1 MKTMKHN
8 MKESLRKSK
17 STNKDSDILSQ
28 TTVEDSKSTNS
39 GSTDALGNNPWS
51 SEIGSGDGLD
61 RVTSTGQTTINTVG
75 SWSTKAEAG
84 DGYVTATSH
93 EEKSA
98 KTDVAPTTNGEVKT
112 ATDEKPKKTK
122 RKKTVTQPT
131 PHTFQLEDE
140 LKKQKSTE
148 QQQQQQRSASNGT
161 KPSESKPAKP
171 ASNNEALPSR
181 PTPAPAKPPVTF
193 SYSPI
198 RTNLNL
204 HPIEPPP
211 PPPISPRPRRD
222 DTPNNPFTATHQ
234 RRKSSKSVSNGTA
247 PPLTANLNEPYVFHP
262 SPKPS
267 EDLFQKVIL
276 LTHGTSMIGSS
287 LVRQFHSVGARVIIG
302 DTDVE
307 KARKLI
313 RNLGPPDTVHFNQCH
328 ATKHH
333 DVVAL
338 FKFAMNMYGRV
349 DHAVFGVG
357 DDGSVGITVGEA
369 EELFGLD
376 LQTKTKTAKQ
386 EMEDV
391 TAQNI
396 KEGFNVG
403 DVVSASVRFARIA
416 MAHLRSSPIGRKK
429 RVSSYSSVSGETQEE
444 QVKRPDRSLTFITS
458 SAAIKGVLHLPIYQV
473 TQHATLGVV
482 RSLSSS
488 VDPNDGVRVNAVMT
502 NIMVPSVKAGAG
514 GRMSLQFPP
523 DRPEDVARVVASVV
537 DDAVAGELASHGRLL
552 YVASGRAIDLQD
564 GLDRSEGVWVG
575 GTAKPVLDQA
585 TLAAGRDSQ
594 WMLGMGDG
602 LDP

>member
-1 MKTMKHN
+1 MKNMKHN
-8 MKESLRKSK
+8 MKETLRKSK
-17 STNKDSDILSQ
+17 STNKESDILSQ
-28 TTVEDSKSTNS
+28 TTIEDSKSTNS

-51 SEIGSGDGLD
+51 SEIGIGDGLD
-61 RVTSTGQTTINTVG
+61 RVASTGQTTINTVG
-75 SWSTKAEAG
+75 SGSTKAEGG

-98 KTDVAPTTNGEVKT
+98 KLEVPPITNGQVNAT
-112 ATDEKPKKTK
+112 TDEKPKKTK

-140 LKKQKSTE
+140 LKKQKSAE
-148 QQQQQQRSASNGT
+148 QQRQQQHSV
-161 KPSESKPAKP
+161 PSELKPKESKLTKP
-171 ASNNEALPSR
+171 ASNNEAVASR
-181 PTPAPAKPPVTF
+181 PAPPPAKPRVAF
-193 SYSPI
+193 SYSAI

-234 RRKSSKSVSNGTA
+234 HRKSSKSVPNGTA
-247 PPLTANLNEPYVFHP
+247 PPMTASVREPFIFYP

-276 LTHGTSMIGSS
+276 LTHGTSLIGSS
-287 LVRQFHSVGARVIIG
+287 LVRQFHSVGARVIFG
-302 DTDVE
+302 DTNVE

-313 RNLGPPDTVHFNQCH
+313 SNLGPPDTVHFNQCH

-349 DHAVFGVG
+349 DHAIFGVG

-376 LQTKTKTAKQ
+376 LKTKTKTAKQ

-391 TAQNI
+391 AFQNI
-396 KEGFNVG
+396 KESFNIG
-403 DVVSASVRFARIA
+403 DVVGASLRFARIA

-429 RVSSYSSVSGETQEE
+429 RVSSYSSANGETQEE
-444 QVKRPDRSLTFITS
+444 QVKRPDRSLTFIAS
-458 SAAIKGVLHLPIYQV
+458 SAAIKGIPHLPIYQV

-488 VDPNDGVRVNAVMT
+488 VDPKDGVRVNGVMT
-502 NIMVPSVKAGAG
+502 NIMVPSVKAQAG

-523 DRPEDVARVVASVV
+523 DKPEDVARVVASVV
-537 DDAVAGELASHGRLL
+537 DDAVAGVSASHGRLL

-575 GTAKPVLDQA
+575 ETAKPVLDQA

-594 WMLGMGDG
+594 WMLGMADG
-602 LDP
+602 LDA